1 MKKGDRGERMSENLI
16 YCDLNL
22 TEPTRPRLQKV
33 THVQDSTYT
42 EVKVQPLDTNV
53 TSYGKIY
60 CSRTQVAVLI
70 AVIVFILVL
79 IVCLILLYF
88 PTASRTSHS
97 KTNEK
102 ALVTPKM
109 VLATETGKDPR
120 WSGENYDQDHTGCPH
135 DWKKNGQ
142 KCYFFSEKKYDWNAS
157 RKECQDM
164 KSDLVIIDNKNELNY
179 LISQSRGHYYLLG
192 LMYSNSEEKWK
203 WINNTEHRSELFDI
217 KTTYSDYFC
226 AVIGHEKIETASCNG
241 SSTTQ
246 NMCEKATSISER

>member
-102 ALVTPKM
+102 AL
-109 VLATETGKDPR
+109 
-120 WSGENYDQDHTGCPH
+120 GCPH

>member
-53 TSYGKIY
+53 TSYD
-60 CSRTQVAVLI
+60 
-70 AVIVFILVL
+70 
-79 IVCLILLYF
+79 F